1 MGLLECIQYETAKSS
16 DHSTFRDIKKIQS
29 PQTMSTIVMA
39 IRLRLS
45 PSCRL
50 LMMQLVAFVFLHYRM
65 ALFGITVQATY
76 GVFEH
81 FDGRLLDKGWVKKHG
96 QD

>member
-1 MGLLECIQYETAKSS
+1 
-16 DHSTFRDIKKIQS
+16 
-29 PQTMSTIVMA
+29 
-39 IRLRLS
+39 
-45 PSCRL
+45 
-50 LMMQLVAFVFLHYRM
+50 MMQLVAFVFLHYRM
-65 ALFGITVQATY
+65 ALFGITVPAAY